1 MTRLT
6 PVAAAAALLQCA
18 PATAEDGP
26 AAAATAP
33 AFTLHGGGA
42 LVSDYRFRGI
52 SLSANHPA
60 LQASFTLAHRS
71 GAYAGVWGSTLDGFG
86 VLGGSHLELDLTAGY
101 RATVGKAALD
111 GGLLY
116 YVYPGNKGGPFEF
129 FEPYASVAAPLGR
142 LNARASLAY
151 APKQVA
157 IGRANLYTALDLALP
172 IARTPLT
179 LNAHAGRSHGRSTLS
194 PGGGYLDWS
203 AGAQARSAR
212 RRSAWHISTP
222 AYPTRMPPLSPS
234 SGGTRGRASWQPHQS
249 GSECPR
255 SVPAKAGTQTGA
267 AGSAGALDWFGIPV
281 LHAPFLPKVAAWLLV
296 IVWRVP
302 SPCPASP

>member
-1 MTRLT
+1 M
-6 PVAAAAALLQCA
+6 
-18 PATAEDGP
+18 
-26 AAAATAP
+26 
-33 AFTLHGGGA
+33 
-42 LVSDYRFRGI
+42 VSDYRFRGI

-116 YVYPGNKGGPFEF
+116 YVYPGNKGGPIEF

-203 AGAQARSAR
+203 AGAQAALGKATVGLAYFDANISNADAAAVALPRRDKGAGVVASA
-212 RRSAWHISTP
+212 S
-222 AYPTRMPPLSPS
+222 
-234 SGGTRGRASWQPHQS
+234 
-249 GSECPR
+249 
-255 SVPAKAGTQTGA
+255 
-267 AGSAGALDWFGIPV
+267 FG
-281 LHAPFLPKVAAWLLV
+281 F
-296 IVWRVP
+296 
-302 SPCPASP
+302 